1 MGPFDGVVLMGL
13 AGHELPPGSA
23 RLEPYQ
29 NWLLHDAFYSP
40 PRPEPHPVAAFVL
53 ANRGI
58 GISLADL
65 FALFGSDINDGPLL
79 AESSIELHRPLAED
93 AEYQVQGVIESVER
107 RRSRRIGP
115 FDRITCRFDLL
126 QSGDLAATVT
136 NVFAIPRPG
145 QDGTP

>member
-1 MGPFDGVVLMGL
+1 MGL

-40 PRPEPHPVAAFVL
+40 PRSEPHPVAAFVL

-58 GISLADL
+58 GISLTDL

-93 AEYQVQGVIESVER
+93 AEYQVRGVIESIER

-145 QDGTP
+145 QDGNP

>member
-1 MGPFDGVVLMGL
+1 MRL
-13 AGHELPPGSA
+13 AGHRLPSGSA

-65 FALFGSDINDGPLL
+65 FRLFGSDIDDGPLL

-93 AEYQVQGVIESVER
+93 ADYEVRGVIESVER

-115 FDRITCRFDLL
+115 FDRITCRFDLF
-126 QSGDLAATVT
+126 SGGTPAATVT
-136 NVFAIPRPG
+136 NVFAVPRPG
-145 QDGTP
+145 EDGAS

>member
-1 MGPFDGVVLMGL
+1 MDL
-13 AGHELPPGSA
+13 AGHELPSGSA

-58 GISLADL
+58 GIGMADL
-65 FALFGSDINDGPLL
+65 FRLFGSDINDGPLL

-93 AEYQVQGVIESVER
+93 ADYEVRGVIESVER

-126 QSGDLAATVT
+126 QAGDLTATVT

-145 QDGTP
+145 EDGPP